1 MSIEPADSFHAIPE
15 SIGETAGF
23 GVVISGGVL
32 KEKKSETPILLLDDA
47 FDELDV
53 ERAMK
58 LISFVGNVGQVFI
71 TATDLNV
78 LSGISCTFNQNALP
92 LSVKKMM

>member
-1 MSIEPADSFHAIPE
+1 MAKF
-15 SIGETAGF
+15 F
-23 GVVISGGVL
+23 YL

-53 ERAMK
+53 ERAKK

-78 LSGISCTFNQNALP
+78 LSGIEGEFKMKKFI
-92 LSVKKMM
+92 VKLGTVNDA